1 MHRGDFLHTIVISDC
16 HNKSIGQKLF
26 ELISRF
32 SSIAFVGERIIVP
45 KSPEFLLIDAS
56 VVSKIEASDII
67 LIMSGGRLPNV
78 RYNQIHCAVSGGD
91 DVRALSALQ
100 KVKLPLV
107 TCGMSPRDTLSLSAR
122 NEQSFSFS
130 LQREVVTVF
139 DEKIEPCELIVKNT
153 ADFPLQTVAFFTAI
167 MLLTGYDGE
176 FS

>member
-1 MHRGDFLHTIVISDC
+1 MIFLNTIVISDC
-16 HNKSIGQKLF
+16 HNKSIGLKLF
-26 ELISRF
+26 ELMSR
-32 SSIAFVGERIIVP
+32 IKPTAFIGERIITP
-45 KSPEFLLIDAS
+45 KSPEFMLIDAS
-56 VVSKIEASDII
+56 VVSKIDAPDII

-78 RYNQIHCAVSGGD
+78 KYNQIHCAVSSGD
-91 DVRALSALQ
+91 DMRALSALQ

-130 LQREVVTVF
+130 LQRELTTVF
-139 DEKIEPCELIVKNT
+139 KKKIEPCELILKNT
-153 ADFPLQTVAFFTAI
+153 ADFSLQTVAFFTAI